1 MRTVQA
7 VAFIFVVVLALLTV
21 VAMMI
26 SGPDVLTV
34 LSLLVLALIGF
45 GVLGA
50 LRG

>member
-7 VAFIFVVVLALLTV
+7 VAFAFVVALALLTV
-21 VAMMI
+21 VAMVI